1 MAAIATSIP
10 SVCAVLAPSGAWG
23 RYTPDDNSSLACSS
37 RTTKNPRVGGA
48 LCFSHSTLLGRSSLK
63 LLQGAAAGVP
73 RASRVSCSASLVAP
87 RAKDLLSEVEERWQ
101 RALDSPLEGVPFTY
115 EEFADALS
123 KYDFSFEIGDLV
135 KGVVFKTDF
144 NGALIDIGAK
154 ASAYLPISEACIH
167 KVKSCDEVGLYP
179 GTEEEFMIVQEDDDN
194 GRVILSLRKL
204 QYDISWERCRQLQ
217 ADDVPVR
224 GKVLSA
230 NRGGLVVSVEGL
242 RGFVPFSQIY
252 SGVSQE
258 DMVDKELPLKF
269 IEVDEERTRLVL
281 SNRKALAAS
290 QLGVGIGSV
299 VIGTVQS
306 VKPYGAFVDIGGT
319 SGLLHISQIS
329 HDRITTVENVLQPG
343 DKLKVMI
350 LSQDRD
356 RGRISLSTKKLEP
369 TPGDMLR
376 NPALVYEKADEMA
389 KTFRQRVAQAEAAAR
404 AEELR
409 LQKEGGF
416 GLRGLAGPAVD
427 ALGLNELDL
436 EDIPPAEE
444 D

>member
-1 MAAIATSIP
+1 MAFTAAKCVPLSVVSPGNTIGSNVLSGKSNRLPLGFISGSIHGKKLG
-10 SVCAVLAPSGAWG
+10 V
-23 RYTPDDNSSLACSS
+23 
-37 RTTKNPRVGGA
+37 TKR
-48 LCFSHSTLLGRSSLK
+48 
-63 LLQGAAAGVP
+63 GV
-73 RASRVSCSASLVAP
+73 SRVHCVASLTAP
-87 RAKDLLSEVEERWQ
+87 RAKDLLAEAEERWQ
-101 RALDSPLEGVPFTY
+101 RAVDGPLEGVPFTY
-115 EEFADALS
+115 EEFADALT
-123 KYDFSFEIGDLV
+123 KYDFNFEIGDLV
-135 KGVVFKTDF
+135 KGVVFKTD
-144 NGALIDIGAK
+144 NSGALIDIGAK
-154 ASAYLPISEACIH
+154 ASAYLPLPEASIH
-167 KVKSCDEVGLYP
+167 KVKNFEEVGLYA
-179 GTEEEFMIVQEDDDN
+179 GIEEEFMIVQEDDDN
-194 GRVILSLRKL
+194 GRFIVSLRKL
-204 QYDISWERCRQLQ
+204 QYDIAWERCRQLQ
-217 ADDVPVR
+217 ADDCPVR

-230 NRGGLVVSVEGL
+230 NRGGFVVSVEGL
-242 RGFVPFSQIY
+242 RGFVPFSQVY
-252 SGVSQE
+252 SGVNQE
-258 DMVDKELPLKF
+258 DMLDKELPLKF

-281 SNRKALAAS
+281 SNRKALAAT
-290 QLGVGIGSV
+290 QTGVEIGSV
-299 VIGTVQS
+299 VVGTVQS

-343 DKLKVMI
+343 DKLKVMV

-376 NPALVYEKADEMA
+376 NPALVYEMADEMA

-416 GLRGLAGPAVD
+416 GLRDLAAPAVD

-436 EDIPPAEE
+436 EDIPAAEE

>member
-1 MAAIATSIP
+1 MT
-10 SVCAVLAPSGAWG
+10 GM
-23 RYTPDDNSSLACSS
+23 
-37 RTTKNPRVGGA
+37 
-48 LCFSHSTLLGRSSLK
+48 
-63 LLQGAAAGVP
+63 
-73 RASRVSCSASLVAP
+73 VSNCLPGIVSASGISTCANGLSDTACTSALGFRNSRFSGTNLAVNGGIKRGFSRLQCVASLSAP
-87 RAKDLLSEVEERWQ
+87 RAKDLLAEAEERWQ

-135 KGVVFKTDF
+135 RGVVFKTDF

-154 ASAYLPISEACIH
+154 ASAYLPLSESCIH
-167 KVKSCDEVGLYP
+167 KVKNVEEVGLHP

-194 GRVILSLRKL
+194 GRVIVSLRKL

-217 ADDVPVR
+217 ADDCPVR
-224 GKVLSA
+224 GKGM
-230 NRGGLVVSVEGL
+230 N
-242 RGFVPFSQIY
+242 
-252 SGVSQE
+252 QE

-281 SNRKALAAS
+281 SNRKALAAT

-299 VIGTVQS
+299 VVGTVQS

-416 GLRGLAGPAVD
+416 GLRDLAAPAVD

-436 EDIPPAEE
+436 DDIPPAEE

>member
-1 MAAIATSIP
+1 MTGILSKCLQVPA
-10 SVCAVLAPSGAWG
+10 CASMISPCTNVLLETESRSALGF
-23 RYTPDDNSSLACSS
+23 RSS
-37 RTTKNPRVGGA
+37 R
-48 LCFSHSTLLGRSSLK
+48 LLGRK
-63 LLQGAAAGVP
+63 LGVHGGTEHGVSRLQCV
-73 RASRVSCSASLVAP
+73 ASLSAP
-87 RAKDLLSEVEERWQ
+87 RAKDLLAEAEERWQ

-135 KGVVFKTDF
+135 RGVVFKTDF

-154 ASAYLPISEACIH
+154 ASAYLPLSEACIH
-167 KVKSCDEVGLYP
+167 KVKNVEEVGLHP

-194 GRVILSLRKL
+194 GRVIVSLRKL

-217 ADDVPVR
+217 ADDCPVR

-230 NRGGLVVSVEGL
+230 NRGGLVVRVEGL

-252 SGVSQE
+252 SGMNQD
-258 DMVDKELPLKF
+258 DMVEKELPLKF

-281 SNRKALAAS
+281 SNRKALAAT

-299 VIGTVQS
+299 VVGTVQS

-416 GLRGLAGPAVD
+416 GLRDLAAPAVD

-436 EDIPPAEE
+436 DDIPPAEE

>member
-1 MAAIATSIP
+1 MTFTAAKSIP
-10 SVCAVLAPSGAWG
+10 LSVVTPGNSIRSNVLSSKSGRLTLGFINGSIQGKKLGVKAV
-23 RYTPDDNSSLACSS
+23 
-37 RTTKNPRVGGA
+37 TK
-48 LCFSHSTLLGRSSLK
+48 C
-63 LLQGAAAGVP
+63 GV
-73 RASRVSCSASLVAP
+73 SRVHCVASLTAP
-87 RAKDLLSEVEERWQ
+87 RAKDLLAEAEERWQ
-101 RALDSPLEGVPFTY
+101 RAVDGPLEGVPFTY

-154 ASAYLPISEACIH
+154 ASAYLPLPEACIH
-167 KVKSCDEVGLYP
+167 KLKSVEEIGLYP
-179 GTEEEFMIVQEDDDN
+179 GYEEEFMIVQEDDDN
-194 GRVILSLRKL
+194 GRVIVSLRKL
-204 QYDISWERCRQLQ
+204 QYDVSWERCRQLQ
-217 ADDVPVR
+217 ADDCPVR

-230 NRGGLVVSVEGL
+230 NRGGLVVRVEGL
-242 RGFVPFSQIY
+242 RGFVPFSQVY
-252 SGVSQE
+252 SGMNQE

-281 SNRKALAAS
+281 SNRKALAAT

-299 VIGTVQS
+299 VVGTVQS

-376 NPALVYEKADEMA
+376 NPALVYEMADEMA

-416 GLRGLAGPAVD
+416 GLKDLAAPAVD

-444 D
+444 E

>member
-1 MAAIATSIP
+1 MTGMVSNSLPGIVSAPGISTRANGLSDTARTS
-10 SVCAVLAPSGAWG
+10 
-23 RYTPDDNSSLACSS
+23 
-37 RTTKNPRVGGA
+37 A
-48 LCFSHSTLLGRSSLK
+48 LGFRN
-63 LLQGAAAGVP
+63 
-73 RASRVSCSASLVAP
+73 SRVTGTNIAVNGGTKRGVSRLQCVASLSPP
-87 RAKDLLSEVEERWQ
+87 RAKDLLAEAEERWQ

-135 KGVVFKTDF
+135 RGVVFKTDF

-154 ASAYLPISEACIH
+154 ASAYLPLSESCIH
-167 KVKSCDEVGLYP
+167 KVKNVEEVGLHP

-194 GRVILSLRKL
+194 GRVIVSLRKL

-217 ADDVPVR
+217 ADDCPVR
-224 GKVLSA
+224 GKGM
-230 NRGGLVVSVEGL
+230 N
-242 RGFVPFSQIY
+242 
-252 SGVSQE
+252 QE
-258 DMVDKELPLKF
+258 DMVEKELPLKF

-281 SNRKALAAS
+281 SNRKALAAT

-299 VIGTVQS
+299 VVGTVQS

-416 GLRGLAGPAVD
+416 GLRDLAAPAVD

-436 EDIPPAEE
+436 DDIPPAEE